1 MTTGSTK
8 TVFANAVT
16 GCFCG
21 ETVGVTAWSSTRG
34 AAFARGS
41 GARARFR
48 DLKPNMAPDRRAREG
63 ISRRESGTPRRVR
76 RRRSGARESRVDPKG
91 SSAAR
96 LGVRR
101 WSTRDAVCATPRIAM
116 GIRAISETPFR
127 AGQRLWARAR
137 TFGSCDR
144 PPPSRAPRR
153 RDDDHGGRRR
163 ETGEARG
170 ERRCLLEL
178 RAGQPLDAER
188 GVLRLS
194 LSRRL
199 VDLRACARDD
209 DARAL
214 RVGVPRLSPRPLL
227 GRHRLHARPR
237 SPREDRHGRAARP
250 PPSQAR
256 RSSRA
261 VPGPRAPPPT
271 PTRARRPHA
280 PPRRRARRA
289 PRERHEP
296 RRLRLSVAHPERLR
310 VRGILRRRQRRRR
323 RREQPPRI
331 SRRDARPRRVPTLPP
346 VPRRLSSRRDAGVR
360 IAHGE
365 R

>member
-1 MTTGSTK
+1 MTIPARRDGGEAPERTLTTGSTK

-48 DLKPNMAPDRRAREG
+48 DLKPNMAPDRRAREDLATREWDAPAGATETLGCARVSSRSEG
-63 ISRRESGTPRRVR
+63 IVRGASGRSPVVDARR
-76 RRRSGARESRVDPKG
+76 
-91 SSAAR
+91 
-96 LGVRR
+96 GVR
-101 WSTRDAVCATPRIAM
+101 DAADSNTGNSRHP
-116 GIRAISETPFR
+116 ETPFR

-214 RVGVPRLSPRPLL
+214 RVGVPRLSPDHCSGDIASTRVPGLPAKTGTGAPRVPHHPKL
-227 GRHRLHARPR
+227 VAPPAR
-237 SPREDRHGRAARP
+237 SPGLEPLRP
-250 PPSQAR
+250 PPPELVAR
-256 RSSRA
+256 MLLHDAERASRT
-261 VPGPRAPPPT
+261 PRA
-271 PTRARRPHA
+271 
-280 PPRRRARRA
+280 
-289 PRERHEP
+289 
-296 RRLRLSVAHPERLR
+296 S
-310 VRGILRRRQRRRR
+310 
-323 RREQPPRI
+323 
-331 SRRDARPRRVPTLPP
+331 
-346 VPRRLSSRRDAGVR
+346 
-360 IAHGE
+360 
-365 R
+365 